1 MKKSILRRI
10 KWENVSLLVATVAVA
25 VAGAWGIY
33 HHKPVFD
40 YSKVLPSHVVTY
52 SYRIQEG
59 DTLWHVASTVALPED
74 DLQQMVF
81 KIIEDN
87 KIKNPGAIQ
96 PGTLVIIR
104 VKPVKGGEK
113 A

>member
-1 MKKSILRRI
+1 MRKSIWQRI
-10 KWENVSLLVATVAVA
+10 KWSNVSLLLATGAVVA
-25 VAGAWGIY
+25 AGAWSMY
-33 HHKPVFD
+33 HRQPLFD
-40 YSKVLPSHVVTY
+40 YSQLSPNHVVTY

-74 DLQQMVF
+74 DLQRMVF

-96 PGTLVIIR
+96 PRTVIQITVER
-104 VKPVKGGEK
+104 KV
-113 A
+113 

>member
-10 KWENVSLLVATVAVA
+10 KWGNVSLLLATGAVV
-25 VAGAWGIY
+25 VAGMYGIY
-33 HHKPVFD
+33 HRKPVFD

-59 DTLWHVASTVALPED
+59 DTLWSVASNIAIPQD
-74 DLQQMVF
+74 DLQRMVF
-81 KIIEDN
+81 KIMEDN

-96 PGTLVIIR
+96 PGTVIQITVER
-104 VKPVKGGEK
+104 KV
-113 A
+113 

>member
-10 KWENVSLLVATVAVA
+10 KWGNVSLLLATGAVV
-25 VAGAWGIY
+25 VAGMYGIY
-33 HHKPVFD
+33 HRKPVFD

-59 DTLWHVASTVALPED
+59 DTLWSVASNIAIPQD
-74 DLQQMVF
+74 DLQRMVF
-81 KIIEDN
+81 KIMEDN

-96 PGTLVIIR
+96 PGAVIQITVER
-104 VKPVKGGEK
+104 KV
-113 A
+113 

>member
-10 KWENVSLLVATVAVA
+10 KWENVSLLMATVAVA
-25 VAGAWGIY
+25 AAGAYGIY

-74 DLQQMVF
+74 DLQRLVF
-81 KIIEDN
+81 RIMEDN

-96 PGTLVIIR
+96 PGTVIQINMER
-104 VKPVKGGEK
+104 KV
-113 A
+113 

>member
-10 KWENVSLLVATVAVA
+10 KWGNVSLLLATGAVV
-25 VAGAWGIY
+25 VAGMYGIY
-33 HHKPVFD
+33 HRKPVFD

-59 DTLWHVASTVALPED
+59 DTLWHVASNVALPED
-74 DLQQMVF
+74 DLQRLVF
-81 KIIEDN
+81 RIMEDN

-96 PGTLVIIR
+96 PGTVIQITVER
-104 VKPVKGGEK
+104 KV
-113 A
+113 

>member
-10 KWENVSLLVATVAVA
+10 KWGNVSLLLATGAVA

-74 DLQQMVF
+74 DLQRLVF
-81 KIIEDN
+81 QIMEDN

-96 PGTLVIIR
+96 PGTVIQITVER
-104 VKPVKGGEK
+104 KV
-113 A
+113 

>member
-1 MKKSILRRI
+1 MKKSILQRI
-10 KWENVSLLVATVAVA
+10 KWGNVSLLLATGAVV

-33 HHKPVFD
+33 NHKPVFD

-74 DLQQMVF
+74 DLQRLVF
-81 KIIEDN
+81 RIMEDN

-96 PGTLVIIR
+96 PGTVIQITVER
-104 VKPVKGGEK
+104 KV
-113 A
+113 

>member
-10 KWENVSLLVATVAVA
+10 KWGNVSLLLATGAVV
-25 VAGAWGIY
+25 VAGMYGIY
-33 HHKPVFD
+33 HRKPVFD

-59 DTLWHVASTVALPED
+59 DTLWSVASNIAIPQD
-74 DLQQMVF
+74 DLQRMVF
-81 KIIEDN
+81 KIMEDN

-96 PGTLVIIR
+96 PGR
-104 VKPVKGGEK
+104 
-113 A
+113 

>member
-1 MKKSILRRI
+1 MKKSILQRI
-10 KWENVSLLVATVAVA
+10 KWGNVSLLLATGAVV

-40 YSKVLPSHVVTY
+40 YSKVLPNHVVTY

-59 DTLWHVASTVALPED
+59 DTLWSVASNIAIPQD
-74 DLQQMVF
+74 DLQRMVF
-81 KIIEDN
+81 KIMEDN

-96 PGTLVIIR
+96 PGTVIQVTVER
-104 VKPVKGGEK
+104 KV
-113 A
+113 

>member
-1 MKKSILRRI
+1 MKKSILQRI
-10 KWENVSLLVATVAVA
+10 KWGNVSLLLATGAVV

-74 DLQQMVF
+74 DLQRLVF
-81 KIIEDN
+81 RIMEDN

-96 PGTLVIIR
+96 PGAVIQINVER
-104 VKPVKGGEK
+104 KV
-113 A
+113 